1 VGGSDAFG
9 AFFVVK
15 LTDSGNDNWTCKAYY
30 TATGSVTDG
39 NGVVRQSPIVN
50 NGGNPVATCNHFIYG
65 DNVSNMQFQVRSP
78 GAPSTVASG
87 ATFVYINR
95 IRLWSDPLCIDST
108 IASCIFTDTKSVT
121 GSLTATWDSVSLR
134 GLSVLPNTSGGNVL
148 PYLGSTPASLG
159 LTYTIASASG
169 TDTVNFTSTLTDG
182 ALSYGFKTG
191 SNIAVTST
199 TANSVTTTAV
209 SMKMIGQ
216 IQTAGFQYN
225 GTITGSGTANTNGGG
240 GLTTAG
246 FTGNIS
252 TVSGSTVTPFL
263 EGTFTAS
270 LPAGP
275 NGTSVGNSAGF
286 TGKVTNG
293 SSVTSVSATF
303 TIAAAGQQNAAL
315 TFNFPGYSITANG
328 TNFDDVT
335 KTSTMAVTSSDG
347 TKASASRANGS
358 STVTVTDAGGTTIGT
373 VGNGNQLNFTD
384 HSYIVLN

>member
-1 VGGSDAFG
+1 
-9 AFFVVK
+9 
-15 LTDSGNDNWTCKAYY
+15 
-30 TATGSVTDG
+30 
-39 NGVVRQSPIVN
+39 
-50 NGGNPVATCNHFIYG
+50 
-65 DNVSNMQFQVRSP
+65 MQFQVRSP

-108 IASCIFTDTKSVT
+108 NASCIFTDTKSVT